1 MILFF
6 CISGVFRQV
15 QEFWAIL
22 WYQHSRISH
31 SMSFVEF
38 STPNELNSHQQ
49 KWRVNYPCH
58 QIYMYLLILWM
69 TLGWSFDI
77 HSPFF
82 MKNLSME
89 LPIRS
94 GWLSSHWLLLWIFWS
109 SLLHT
114 INYDTYLQYF
124 TIHYILFIKP
134 ITNIC
139 IIVHYV
145 NYNLFSSIVLLSS
158 LVANEFVIYYQMML
172 IEKVD

>member
-6 CISGVFRQV
+6 CILEYLGV

-22 WYQHSRISH
+22 WYQHCRISH

-38 STPNELNSHQQ
+38 STPNKLNSHHQ

-82 MKNLSME
+82 MKNLSID

-114 INYDTYLQYF
+114 INYDTYNTL
-124 TIHYILFIKP
+124 LFIIFYLSNP
-134 ITNIC
+134 
-139 IIVHYV
+139 
-145 NYNLFSSIVLLSS
+145 LLT
-158 LVANEFVIYYQMML
+158 FV
-172 IEKVD
+172 